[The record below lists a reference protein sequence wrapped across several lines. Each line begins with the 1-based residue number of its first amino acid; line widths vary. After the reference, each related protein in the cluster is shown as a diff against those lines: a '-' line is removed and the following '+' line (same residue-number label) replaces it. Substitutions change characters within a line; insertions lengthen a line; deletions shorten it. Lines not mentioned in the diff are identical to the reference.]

1 MLINI
6 MNVKLF
12 FILSTLLF
20 SLTTSYELEGDVL
33 VLGDS
38 DFPSVLEEHPYILI
52 EFYAPW

>member
-1 MLINI
+1 

-12 FILSTLLF
+12 LLVTIVL

-33 VLGDS
+33 VLGDN
-38 DFPSVLEEHPYILI
+38 DFPKVLEEHPYILI